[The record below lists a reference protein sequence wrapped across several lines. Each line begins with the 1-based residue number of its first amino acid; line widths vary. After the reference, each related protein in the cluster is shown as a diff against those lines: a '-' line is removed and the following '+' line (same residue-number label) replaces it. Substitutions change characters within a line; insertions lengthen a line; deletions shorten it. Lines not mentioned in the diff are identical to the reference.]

1 MGLILD
7 TDDPI
12 LGLEKRRESFNI
24 CDLQR
29 KYPNDI
35 DQPGIKDEDK
45 YRQVLTVKSEHIFA
59 YADGEIEISKDFL
72 RRLVKF
78 FDKPERRRMLEEE
91 LPETSPMRWFPK
103 KWGE

>member
-45 YRQVLTVKSEHIFA
+45 YRQVLAVKSEHIFA

>member
-1 MGLILD
+1 
-7 TDDPI
+7 
-12 LGLEKRRESFNI
+12 
-24 CDLQR
+24 
-29 KYPNDI
+29 
-35 DQPGIKDEDK
+35 
-45 YRQVLTVKSEHIFA
+45 VKSEHIFA

>member
-7 TDDPI
+7 TNDPI

-29 KYPNDI
+29 KYPNDTE
-35 DQPGIKDEDK
+35 QPGIKDEDK
-45 YRQVLTVKSEHIFA
+45 YRQVLAVKSEHIFA
-59 YADGEIEISKDFL
+59 YADGEIEMSKDFL

-78 FDKPERRRMLEEE
+78 FDAPERRRMLEDD

-103 KWGE
+103 KWGT

>member
-1 MGLILD
+1 LILD

-45 YRQVLTVKSEHIFA
+45 YRQVLAVKSEHIFA